1 MIKNIKW
8 LSIFALT
15 LSFIACDDTEETTV
29 VSNSSDGLALTAGTA
44 NFSKYVSLGNSLTAG
59 FSDGALFIEG
69 QKGSFTNI
77 LATKFADVGGG
88 TFKIPYM
95 NDNVGGFIGGDPSFG
110 PRLYFNGAAPVPVS
124 GTPTTNPTTVLAG
137 PFNNMGVPGAK
148 SFHLIANGYGN
159 IAGLLTN
166 PKTSNP
172 YFVRFAT
179 SPTTSVIADAMAQT
193 PTFFSLWIGNND
205 VLAYAMSGGTGANQ
219 TGNLNPATYGMND
232 ITDPNVFTNV
242 YNGLVNALTSA
253 GAKGVVAN
261 IPYVSSVPFF
271 TTVAYNAPGLNAAQ
285 VAALNAG
292 YAQYNMGLTLANANG
307 LISASEKA
315 ARTIN
320 FAVGQ
325 NAVVIV
331 DEYLTTV
338 DIPGVIT
345 LPKYR
350 QTTAADYI
358 VLASGGVSAQAH
370 LGAGNGTQFP
380 LADAW
385 VLSKG
390 EVAEIKTATDAYNA
404 TISAT
409 ATAKGLAFVDT
420 NAIMQQ
426 IANGGI
432 KANGFTVTSAFV
444 TGGGFSLDGVHPS
457 PRGQALIA
465 NKFLE
470 AINTKYGS
478 NFKGVDIGLYRIL
491 FPAQL

>member
-95 NDNVGGFIGGDPSFG
+95 NDNVGGFIGGNPAFG

-148 SFHLIANGYGN
+148 SFHLVANGYGQ
-159 IAGLLTN
+159 L
-166 PKTSNP
+166 NP
-172 YFVRFAT
+172 YFGRFAT
-179 SPTTSVIADAMAQT
+179 SSTTSVIADAMAQT

-232 ITDPNVFTNV
+232 ITDPNVFASV
-242 YNGLVNALTSA
+242 YSGLVNTLTSG

-292 YAQYNMGLTLANANG
+292 YAQYNGALALANTYG
-307 LISASEKA
+307 LISTEEKT

-331 DEYLTTV
+331 DEYLTTI
-338 DIPGVIT
+338 DIPGVGS

-444 TGGGFSLDGVHPS
+444 TGGGFSLDGIHPS

-470 AINTKYGS
+470 AINTKYSS